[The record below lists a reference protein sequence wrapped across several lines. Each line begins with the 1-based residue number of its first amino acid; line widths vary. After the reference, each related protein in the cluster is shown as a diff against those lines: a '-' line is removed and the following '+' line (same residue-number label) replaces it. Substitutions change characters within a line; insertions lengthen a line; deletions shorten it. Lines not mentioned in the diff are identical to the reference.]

1 WCFCLYGWR
10 TPPLLMG
17 FIIYTT
23 GLVPLAPTGV
33 LVTIE
38 GLLYSHLGYFCCHR
52 GNTTKLSHHLF
63 YSLYDIFLLLCL
75 TTSTGS
81 PLTSESGAID
91 VISYFLNNFH
101 NIYLDC
107 LRHNLSTKVPI
118 ELWSSIFLC
127 FPFGLP
133 MDGCLCADS

>member
-1 WCFCLYGWR
+1 
-10 TPPLLMG
+10 MG

-23 GLVPLAPTGV
+23 GLVPLAPTDV
-33 LVTIE
+33 FVTID
-38 GLLYSHLGYFCCHR
+38 GLFRSHIGYFCCHR
-52 GNTTKLSHHLF
+52 GNTTKLSHHSF
-63 YSLYDIFLLLCL
+63 YSLYDILPFPLPHYINWFA
-75 TTSTGS
+75 GS

-101 NIYLDC
+101 NLYLDC

-133 MDGCLCADS
+133 MDGCLWADS